1 MLEVLEVVKS
11 YNGVSVL
18 KGVTVGLGAGEILG
32 LIGPNGAGK
41 TTLVSII
48 AGLRKPDAGSVRI
61 GEIDVLRNPTRARRL
76 IALAPQEL
84 GIYPTITVRENLVYF
99 GELSGLS
106 RHALSQRIDDVA
118 ELMHLTHLLSRRAHA
133 LSGGEKRRLHSAV
146 ALLSRAPLLLLDEP
160 TAGADVRTRDDI
172 LRVVKLLADEGS
184 AVLYTTHYMSEVEAL
199 EASVAILDEGE
210 VIAQGPLDRLL
221 AKFGHSA
228 VELVFDGPAPSLTLG
243 SEKVWVEDS
252 SLRIM
257 SDRPAAAAARAIGA
271 LGDDTA
277 RLQYVEIIHANL
289 ESAFLSLTGRR
300 YSEERRDSHNL
311 VYSP

>member
-1 MLEVLEVVKS
+1 LLEVVDVVKT
-11 YNGVSVL
+11 YNGAPAL
-18 KGVTVGLGAGEILG
+18 KGVAVGLEAGEILG
-32 LIGPNGAGK
+32 LLGPNGAGK

-48 AGLRKPDAGSVRI
+48 AGLRTPDSGSVRI
-61 GEIDVLRNPTRARRL
+61 AENDVLRNPTRARRL

-106 RHALSQRIDDVA
+106 RRALSERIDDVA
-118 ELMHLTHLLSRRAHA
+118 ELMHLTHLLAKRAHA
-133 LSGGEKRRLHSAV
+133 LSGGEKRRLHSA
-146 ALLSRAPLLLLDEP
+146 AAHLSRAPLILLDEP
-160 TAGADVRTRDDI
+160 TAGADVRTRADI
-172 LRVVKLLADEGS
+172 LSVVKLLADGGS

-199 EASVAILDEGE
+199 QASVAILDEGE
-210 VIAQGPLDRLL
+210 IIAQGPLDRLL

-228 VELVFDGPAPSLTLG
+228 VELVFEGPAPSLTIG
-243 SEKVWVEDS
+243 QESVWVEDS

-271 LGDDTA
+271 LGDETA
-277 RLQYVEIIHANL
+277 RLRYVEIIHANL

-300 YSEERRDSHNL
+300 YSEEGRDSHNL
-311 VYSP
+311 VC